1 MPQKVLPQSEW
12 VIVENTH
19 EPIVDKTAF
28 DMAQEARAKN
38 TKDFYKNYDKS
49 KHLNNGDH
57 LFKGL
62 LVCSDCGSKLTR
74 MKTKIP
80 NVYNFYC
87 PVEKKNLGTACTHK
101 YVNEAAL
108 YDIVLAS
115 IQKEMQKAADLSAI
129 VERLNKK
136 RSAADAENDIA
147 KRAAYLQKELK
158 RLTQLKASLYES
170 YADKLLT
177 EDEYIYSKQRYG
189 QQIEDVR
196 QSLELLQEENAM
208 QAETLTPQ
216 NKWLQALKRFTDHND
231 LSRDMVLTMVDRI
244 VVYGVNQFN
253 IVWNFKNEYEAL
265 CDYAGEVT
273 V

>member
-1 MPQKVLPQSEW
+1 
-12 VIVENTH
+12 
-19 EPIVDKTAF
+19 
-28 DMAQEARAKN
+28 
-38 TKDFYKNYDKS
+38 
-49 KHLNNGDH
+49 
-57 LFKGL
+57 
-62 LVCSDCGSKLTR
+62 

-108 YDIVLAS
+108 YDIVSVS

-136 RSAADAENDIA
+136 QSVVETENDIA
-147 KRAAYLQKELK
+147 KRMAYLQKELK

-170 YADKLLT
+170 YADNLLT

-189 QQIEDVR
+189 QQIGEVK
-196 QSLELLQEENAM
+196 QSLERLREENAM
-208 QAETLTPQ
+208 QSETLTPQ
-216 NKWLQALKRFTDHND
+216 NKWLQALKRFTEHND
-231 LSRDMVLTMVDRI
+231 LSRDMVLTMIDRI
-244 VVYGVNQFN
+244 VVCGINQFN

-265 CDYAGEVT
+265 CGYTGDVT
-273 V
+273 A